1 MRQAKDRGEVTI
13 SDIPTC
19 AGFPL
24 EGVVGH
30 ARLSK
35 PEDSMKD
42 LDHLEWTQRYCA
54 MLAKAFS

>member
-1 MRQAKDRGEVTI
+1 MRRAQDRGEVTI

-19 AGFPL
+19 ARFL
-24 EGVVGH
+24 VEGVVGH

-35 PEDSMKD
+35 PEDSVKD
-42 LDHLEWTQRYCA
+42 LDNLEWAQRYCA